1 MNKKMQKNR
10 LALLGLMIGLMATT
24 WCGTLSAANYYWD
37 TGTAAGYQPGNGTWE
52 TSAFWTLNGT
62 TLTTWPGE
70 STNNAYICTST
81 GTNVVT
87 ISSPVGVN
95 QLGLGWN
102 GSAKT
107 DNNWVTLTNSSITVG
122 AGGIIVD
129 GNKTAAIYSDIVL
142 ATNQTWDIRAVAL
155 PVYGNVTEN
164 GNGFGITKTG
174 ASTLSL
180 YGINYFSGDFVQGA
194 GPITIYSA
202 SGLPLGSGS
211 LTIGNDRMLS
221 ITPAGSG
228 SAVALLGGT
237 NGNETLS
244 FEGEARIYINKGTQ
258 SSVNYTFGST
268 TDTGSVFTRI
278 GKGTLAVGN
287 STSANPG
294 GKIGDDNG
302 RILIANGAT
311 GVPIHNGMVDAYI
324 TTETMGSQWN
334 FDFLQYDAVNGLANL
349 TYDGAFTG
357 TSGGINDNTKKYR
370 VTNAQ
375 YPILTNNTAV
385 YALTLHQTS
394 SVTLSNNAVL
404 SIGDGVNPA
413 GLIIHIG
420 PIQSAVNSTGSKINF
435 GASEGIVYSG
445 QAASIATPIDGSAGV
460 TFNAGGGGT
469 GAMTL
474 TANNLYTGPTTVLG
488 NQLKVGSGGTS
499 GDLGNSSNLVVY
511 SGATVNFNRS
521 DTFNWAGAISG
532 AGTVQ
537 NGGGGTLNLSLSS
550 GTTFGGTIANPSFG
564 TLNLM
569 TSGTNTI
576 AALTSSGAGGRMT
589 FSGAGSVNNIAGT
602 FQGNNATSTNIFT
615 SGSWYF
621 GNPGNSGSSRI
632 GTLMVDGAF
641 VSFAGGRYVSSAGG
655 ALIVKAGQL
664 QFLGDRFNPGGD
676 YAGSILID
684 ISGGVLDVAQS
695 QYGFSLGAIG
705 GNHAINLTGGLL
717 QYGFSLGN
725 SAGTANFVIGADT
738 GKLGTNT
745 VSITGGTLLSRFSL
759 SGRITPTASIQQ
771 FLNWTGGVLAALGAD
786 MTKLGSSDG
795 TTTYASGTLL
805 NGGGTLA
812 PGDLGIPGKTTI
824 TGAYS
829 ESSVNAALA
838 IDVGGPT
845 QANAFTNGPAFYD
858 YLNVNNGAAT
868 VAGRL
873 DVRLINGYTPPANK
887 GFIVLETTGTGA
899 ALSGSFANVSGGKV
913 WCADG
918 YSQFDVL
925 FNAPAN
931 KVILTNYAGNVWSPT
946 SGNAWTTG
954 ANWTQAEPN
963 GNTMAAYFGT
973 GASGAV
979 TLDTARIVRGLT
991 FNNGSA
997 AYTLSGS
1004 GSLTLQGDALT
1015 APQMTVLAGSHTINV
1030 PVALSNATTFAVDN
1044 TSMLTLAGN
1053 VTGAQNVTKTGT
1065 GTLALSGVNTLGAL
1079 AISAGTVKQTAGT
1092 TTLASLTLAGGTY
1105 DLWTGTLLI
1114 AEGVAGGAIDTIAE
1128 VEAAITAG
1136 SLKGRGQTVPVSSF
1150 RISVV
1155 GGFVTVE
1162 LKMRGTV
1169 ISFL

>member
-1 MNKKMQKNR
+1 MKKIR
-10 LALLGLMIGLMATT
+10 ASYALLIAVGVLMTGLLNTVM
-24 WCGTLSAANYYWD
+24 AANYYWD
-37 TGTAAGYQPGNGTWE
+37 IGAAAGYQPGNGTWDS
-52 TSAFWTLNGT
+52 SAFWTLNGT
-62 TLTTWPGE
+62 TLTTWPGD
-70 STNNAYICTST
+70 STNNAYICTTT
-81 GTNVVT
+81 GTNVLT
-87 ISSPVGVN
+87 ISSPVSVN

-122 AGGIIVD
+122 SGGIIVD

-155 PVYGNVTEN
+155 PVYGNVTDN
-164 GNGFGITKTG
+164 GNGYGITKTG
-174 ASTLSL
+174 TSTLSL
-180 YGINYFSGDFVQGA
+180 YGTNSFSGDFIQGA
-194 GPITIYSA
+194 GPVTVYSTA
-202 SGLPLGSGS
+202 GLPLGSGS
-211 LTIGNDRMLS
+211 LTIGNRQPLN

-228 SAVALLGGT
+228 SAVVLQGGT
-237 NGNETLS
+237 NGNETIS
-244 FEGEARIYINKGTQ
+244 FDGYARIYINKGSQT
-258 SSVNYTFGST
+258 SVAYSFGNSA
-268 TDTGSVFTRI
+268 DTGSVFTRL

-287 STSANPG
+287 STTINPG
-294 GKIGDDNG
+294 GRIGDDNG

-311 GVPIHNGMVDAYI
+311 GVPTHNGMVAAYI

-334 FDFLQYDAVNGLANL
+334 FDFLQYDAVNGLTNL

-474 TANNLYTGPTTVLG
+474 TANNLYTGTTTVLG
-488 NQLKVGSGGTS
+488 NQLRVGNGGTS
-499 GDLGNSSNLVVY
+499 GDLGNSTHLDVY
-511 SGATVNFNRS
+511 AGSTVNFNRS

-569 TSGTNTI
+569 MSGTNTI

-589 FSGAGSVNNIAGT
+589 FSGAGAVNNIAGT
-602 FQGNNATSTNIFT
+602 FQGNNATATNIFT

-621 GNPGNSGSSRI
+621 GVPGNSGASRI

-676 YAGSILID
+676 YTGSILID

-695 QYGFSLGAIG
+695 QYGFSLGASG

-725 SAGTANFVIGADT
+725 SAGTGNFIIGADT

-745 VSITGGTLLSRFSL
+745 VSITGGTLRSRFPL
-759 SGRITPTASIQQ
+759 SGRIAPTASIQQ

-795 TTTYASGTLL
+795 TTTYSSGTLL

-868 VAGRL
+868 IAGRL
-873 DVRLINGYTPPANK
+873 EVRLINGYTPPENK
-887 GFIVLETTGTGA
+887 GFTVLESTGTGA

-918 YSQFDVL
+918 YSRFDVL
-925 FNAPAN
+925 FNTPAN
-931 KVILTNYAGNVWSPT
+931 KVILTNYAGNVWNPT

-963 GNTMAAYFGT
+963 GYTMAAYFGT

-979 TLDTARIVRGLT
+979 TLDTARTVRGLT

-1015 APQMTVLAGSHTINV
+1015 APQMTVLAGSHTIGV
-1030 PVALSNATTFAVDN
+1030 PIALSNATEIAVATD
-1044 TSMLTLAGN
+1044 SMLTLAGN
-1053 VTGAQNVTKTGT
+1053 VTGAQNVTKTGA
-1065 GTLALSGVNTLGAL
+1065 GTLALGGVNTLGAL
-1079 AISAGTVKQTAGT
+1079 IVSAGTVKQSGGT
-1092 TTLASLTLAGGTY
+1092 TTLSALTLAGGTY
-1105 DLWTGTLLI
+1105 DLWTGTLRI
-1114 AEGVAGGAIDTIAE
+1114 SEGAAGGAIDTLAE

-1136 SLKGRGQTVPVSSF
+1136 TIQGRGKVLLTSEF
-1150 RISVV
+1150 KIAVV
-1155 GGFVTVE
+1155 DGYVKVE
-1162 LKMRGTV
+1162 LKAHGTV
-1169 ISFL
+1169 ISFQ